1 MQHLKQSDIESR
13 FMFVLR
19 RKKNNTVIAQDIWSS
34 GETHLYLNGFVTGV
48 AENPIFTFINLNMVK
63 Q

>member
-34 GETHLYLNGFVTGV
+34 GETHLYLNGFVNKKKCMLLG
-48 AENPIFTFINLNMVK
+48 
-63 Q
+63 